1 VDGAA
6 DSRASSTGG
15 GQDTTANQN
24 PARTEQEALELLQ
37 GAKAMLTQAGVSH
50 DLHAKV
56 GQTAETIVSFAR
68 DYHCQLIVLGTRG
81 MGAVATF
88 MIGSVANRVVHQ
100 TDLPVLLVK

>member
-1 VDGAA
+1 MGPRIPEQAAPGAGKTLQQIRTPRA
-6 DSRASSTGG
+6 PSRRRWSCCK
-15 GQDTTANQN
+15 
-24 PARTEQEALELLQ
+24 
-37 GAKAMLTQAGVSH
+37 GAKAILTQAGVSH